1 MGASITLVEPHF
13 LKPFC
18 WLWNFLTNKFF
29 AREGGESGVQLY
41 LNKLF
46 TFATW
51 TGGVWPK
58 WYIIHDRISDTCSGE
73 SVGWLVSWHNK
84 DLQKEIRDPKLYS
97 HCFLHYTYIYIYN
110 LLLWGFVTK
119 DICLQLNTGGDEAG
133 NPRLKVHLTKLKAG
147 DMAAHQDEAPA
158 IYCALPSIFVS
169 PHHLQPATLPI
180 QIYLPSLQPLELLS
194 DYPAPRHHS
203 HHRPCQHP
211 YPRKHLARFSPRT
224 CADLPEELID
234 FARRF
239 KHWRVRLGFT
249 QTHTWYL
256 SFLASP
262 DALEVIVVTDW
273 LTE

>member
-1 MGASITLVEPHF
+1 M
-13 LKPFC
+13 K
-18 WLWNFLTNKFF
+18 
-29 AREGGESGVQLY
+29 Q
-41 LNKLF
+41 
-46 TFATW
+46 AT
-51 TGGVWPK
+51 
-58 WYIIHDRISDTCSGE
+58 
-73 SVGWLVSWHNK
+73 
-84 DLQKEIRDPKLYS
+84 RD
-97 HCFLHYTYIYIYN
+97 
-110 LLLWGFVTK
+110 
-119 DICLQLNTGGDEAG
+119 A
-133 NPRLKVHLTKLKAG
+133 LKVHLSKLKAG
-147 DMAAHQDEAPA
+147 DMAAPKDEAPA
-158 IYCALPSIFVS
+158 IYCALPIIFVS

-211 YPRKHLARFSPRT
+211 YPRKHLARFSPRP

-273 LTE
+273 LTDLFSVSTDLTDVTLVSDDTYWSWQKLSTDGIYQLIKVIYW